1 MKIGTS
7 LKVCYF
13 TFLLFTIPLFGRQAT
28 HTNVIIP
35 ENKIIITGES
45 NIQHFIISYYF
56 RKLLKPANSINE
68 NLCPPKPEVLQI
80 PVHKLLFSNRHIKT
94 GFLRLVHAH
103 EYPYIKL
110 FYAPEIFNVQLN
122 KQQQKIISIT
132 VQITDVQKTYQVPV
146 LFISNNGP
154 YTELKGHI
162 RIKLSD
168 FNLKPKRYLLGLIS
182 IKDALKI
189 NFNLYF

>member
-1 MKIGTS
+1 M
-7 LKVCYF
+7 
-13 TFLLFTIPLFGRQAT
+13 
-28 HTNVIIP
+28 
-35 ENKIIITGES
+35 
-45 NIQHFIISYYF
+45 
-56 RKLLKPANSINE
+56 
-68 NLCPPKPEVLQI
+68 
-80 PVHKLLFSNRHIKT
+80 
-94 GFLRLVHAH
+94 VHAP

-110 FYAPEIFNVQLN
+110 FYTPEIFNGQFN

-146 LFISNNGP
+146 LFIIDKGH
-154 YTELKGHI
+154 YTELKGQV

-168 FNLKPKRYLLGLIS
+168 FNLNPKRYLFGLIS

>member
-1 MKIGTS
+1 M
-7 LKVCYF
+7 
-13 TFLLFTIPLFGRQAT
+13 
-28 HTNVIIP
+28 
-35 ENKIIITGES
+35 
-45 NIQHFIISYYF
+45 
-56 RKLLKPANSINE
+56 
-68 NLCPPKPEVLQI
+68 
-80 PVHKLLFSNRHIKT
+80 
-94 GFLRLVHAH
+94 VHAP

-110 FYAPEIFNVQLN
+110 FYTPEIFNGQFN

-146 LFISNNGP
+146 LFISDKGH
-154 YTELKGHI
+154 YTELKGQV

-168 FNLKPKRYLLGLIS
+168 FNLNPKRYLFGLIS